1 MKSLIVLGTS
11 GSMRFNWGTD
21 GTGRGGGGRWGTCTH
36 AGKVFIMKQVISYRS
51 TFFRLFSNVGEPTRR
66 FVRLSRFGLYDG
78 LTRPLLAL
86 SFGLRAVADRCGD
99 LTDVLGLSGL
109 LDLRL
114 DSLFVASSTAESKT
128 LYRKSY
134 LC

>member
-1 MKSLIVLGTS
+1 MEPKTSDFLIGCAK
-11 GSMRFNWGTD
+11 MP
-21 GTGRGGGGRWGTCTH
+21 
-36 AGKVFIMKQVISYRS
+36 YRS
-51 TFFRLFSNVGEPTRR
+51 SFRRLLSNVGEPARL

-86 SFGLRAVADRCGD
+86 SFGLRVVADRCGD
-99 LTDVLGLSGL
+99 LMDVLGLSGL

-114 DSLFVASSTAESKT
+114 DSLLEASSTAESKT

-134 LC
+134 LCWKKKWLDD